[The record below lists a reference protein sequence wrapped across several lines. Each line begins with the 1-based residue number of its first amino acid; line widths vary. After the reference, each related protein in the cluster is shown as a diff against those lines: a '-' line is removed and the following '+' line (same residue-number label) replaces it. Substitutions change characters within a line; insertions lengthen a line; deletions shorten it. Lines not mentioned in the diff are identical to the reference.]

1 MKKIVIRIGILL
13 VIGVAAWYFISPLFI
28 EKEVQEEFPVIEIP
42 TEQELAKMT
51 EEEVEKVRVEVEEK
65 AAAMPDKV
73 MEDPM
78 PEVRVP
84 EVQPEISNSTDPVV
98 LATGEFQGAD
108 SFHKGSGQATI
119 YELVDGSY
127 LLRLENFSVTN
138 GPDLRVLLAAHPN
151 PKTQGEIKSGE
162 YIELAKLKGNK
173 GNQNYEIPEG
183 VDVSQFK
190 SALIYCK
197 PFHVLFSSATLN

>member
-13 VIGVAAWYFISPLFI
+13 VIGAAAWYFVSPLFI
-28 EKEVQEEFPVIEIP
+28 EKEIQEEFPVIEIP
-42 TEQELAKMT
+42 TEQELAEMT

-65 AAAMPDKV
+65 AAKMPDKV

-78 PEVRVP
+78 PQVQVP
-84 EVQPEISNSTDPVV
+84 EVQPETSDPVA

-119 YELVDGSY
+119 YELADGSY

-151 PKTQGEIKSGE
+151 PKSQSEIKSGE

-173 GNQNYEIPEG
+173 GNQNYEIPAG